1 MKNIISIITV
11 SAFLLTSCGS
21 SKNVENDTKI
31 YSASER
37 ATRDK
42 KPDNDSS
49 DMSMESTNSKT
60 NTTGTAAQTNGSTGA
75 MNNVQ
80 TNRTVKNSGVDYN
93 QMYMDLEMD
102 DDQIRTF
109 KSGMDDF
116 QKKRV
121 NMPNGEMLGT
131 MESER
136 TRQLELILSE
146 EQLAKYKDWQV
157 DNEN

>member
-1 MKNIISIITV
+1 MKKIISIMAV
-11 SAFLLTSCGS
+11 SAFLLASCGS

-37 ATRDK
+37 AMRDK
-42 KPDNDSS
+42 KPEKEEQ

-60 NTTGTAAQTNGSTGA
+60 NTGGVVAQTNGSTGA

-80 TNRTVKNSGVDYN
+80 ANSAVINSGMDYE
-93 QMYMDLEMD
+93 QMYTDLEMD
-102 DDQIRTF
+102 DDQIKTF
-109 KSGMDDF
+109 KSAMDDF

-121 NMPNGEMLGT
+121 NMPNGEMLGS

-146 EQLAKYKDWQV
+146 EQLAKYKNWQV